1 MNVEVDSVTGLPSFG
16 NSLNFLSLNPT
27 VIIIAV
33 IVVFAYIL
41 MFSYLGNQDTY
52 STEVSSANKYQRF
65 FGIILTIVFLVLLL
79 INGFNYFLNIDIV
92 TSITNIFTKKPTV
105 DINVKSELSPDSGPG
120 SGPGPV
126 PGPIPVPELYG
137 EEVYYVPDNV
147 YTYNDSK
154 ALCAAYGGRLAN
166 IKELYDTYDK
176 GGEWCGYGWSE
187 NQLALFPTQYD
198 HWQRLQKIKGHE
210 NDCGRPGVNGGY
222 IDNPNVRF
230 GVNCYGPR
238 PKITPLETSLMKVS
252 QDYPMTKQQQKFN
265 RRVEYWKEKIGDIL
279 VSPFNSNSWSKFVFN
294 N

>member
-1 MNVEVDSVTGLPSFG
+1 MNVEVDSITGLPSFG
-16 NSLNFLSLNPT
+16 NSLNSLLFNP
-27 VIIIAV
+27 IIIIIIV
-33 IVVFAYIL
+33 IVFFVYIL
-41 MFSYLGNQDTY
+41 IFSYLGNQDTY
-52 STEVSSANKYQRF
+52 YSAEVSSDNKYIKI
-65 FGIILTIVFLVLLL
+65 FGIIVIIIFLVLIL
-79 INGFNYFLNIDIV
+79 INGFNYFLNTDII
-92 TSITNIFTKKPTV
+92 TSITNIFTKKPTI
-105 DINVKSELSPDSGPG
+105 DINVKTEIP
-120 SGPGPV
+120 PV
-126 PGPIPVPELYG
+126 PVPVPELYG

-176 GGEWCGYGWSE
+176 GGGWCGYGWSD

-230 GVNCYGPR
+230 GVNCYGHR
-238 PKITPLETSLMKVS
+238 PKITPIEANLMKIS
-252 QDYPMTKQQQKFN
+252 QEYPMTKQQEKFN
-265 RRVEYWKEKIGDIL
+265 RRVEYWKERIGDIL
-279 VSPFNSNSWSKFVFN
+279 VSPFNSNSWSKFAFN